1 MLDQPQ
7 PKRDSKVL
15 IVKKGK
21 PFRVPFQVQ
30 LRSTAVRHNPQHY
43 VCVAV
48 VRNDKGEEVA
58 VRNSEVPFDW
68 RGIACF
74 AGLMVMKGTWGK
86 TVQLT
91 FEARWAAKGRGVAE
105 LPPSWTTQRMLV
117 VSETAP
123 TQLMCYTKDKKSPG
137 AP

>member
-1 MLDQPQ
+1 M
-7 PKRDSKVL
+7 
-15 IVKKGK
+15 
-21 PFRVPFQVQ
+21 
-30 LRSTAVRHNPQHY
+30 
-43 VCVAV
+43 CVAV

-86 TVQLT
+86 AVQLT
-91 FEARWAAKGRGVAE
+91 FEARWAAKRGMTAE
-105 LPPSWTTQRMLV
+105 LPPSWSTQRMMV

-123 TQLMCYTKDKKSPG
+123 TQLMCYTKDKKSQ
-137 AP
+137 